1 MSLMYKTKTFTD
13 LYESVNDFV
22 YDYNNIGIP
31 KTITVDNAT
40 TLYYL
45 LYARYGNSP
54 ISNMDENQAKFKL
67 FSIIWQYG
75 PTWEKKLA
83 IQANL
88 RQLSDAEL
96 REGALSIYNHAFN
109 PSTDPSTASE
119 TELDYINEQNTT
131 RQKRSRVGAYMELWQ
146 ALSTDVTA
154 DFLKRFDVCFKQF
167 VGPEKF
173 MYYISD
179 EEDDDND

>member
-1 MSLMYKTKTFTD
+1 MSLMYKTKTFCD
-13 LYESVNDFV
+13 LYESVNDFI

-31 KTITVDNAT
+31 KIISVENAS

-54 ISNMDENQAKFKL
+54 ISNFDENQAKFKL
-67 FSIIWQYG
+67 FTIIWQFG
-75 PTWEKKLA
+75 PAWEKKLQ

-88 RQLSDAEL
+88 RGLSDAEL
-96 REGALSIYNHAFN
+96 REGALSIFNHALN

-131 RQKRSRVGAYMELWQ
+131 RQKRSKVGAYMELWQ
-146 ALSTDVTA
+146 ALSTDVTEE
-154 DFLKRFDVCFKQF
+154 FLKRFGVCFKQF
-167 VGPEKF
+167 VGPEIYRPF
-173 MYYISD
+173 VTD
-179 EEDDDND
+179 EDID

>member
-1 MSLMYKTKTFTD
+1 MSLMYKTKTFCN
-13 LYESVNDFV
+13 LYETVNDFI

-31 KTITVDNAT
+31 KIISVENAS

-54 ISNMDENQAKFKL
+54 ISNFDENQAKFKL

-75 PTWEKKLA
+75 PSWEKKLE

-88 RQLSDAEL
+88 RGLSDAEL
-96 REGALSIYNHAFN
+96 REGALSIFNHAFN

-131 RQKRSRVGAYMELWQ
+131 RQKRSKVGAYMELWQ
-146 ALSTDVTA
+146 ALSTDVTEG
-154 DFLKRFDVCFKQF
+154 FLNRFGVCFKQF
-167 VGPEKF
+167 IGPER
-173 MYYISD
+173 MIVYETD
-179 EEDDDND
+179 EDID